1 MENVH
6 PIDTGHHEPSFS
18 TKPIIRTFWILLGIT
33 LVELLL
39 ATIHLKTGFPPK
51 MVLNGIY
58 LILTCAKAFYII
70 AEFMHLRHE
79 IKNLIMTIVVPLA
92 LFVWFIIAFLYDGNS
107 FRHLRNTY
115 DPYFKE
121 QSTIKVTPKEGH
133 EGAKGEAVHEEKKA
147 DSKHDE
153 VKPEE
158 KKAE

>member
-33 LVELLL
+33 LVELIL

-51 MVLNGIY
+51 LVLNGIY

-79 IKNLIMTIVVPLA
+79 IKNLIMTIAVPA
-92 LFVWFIIAFLYDGNS
+92 TLFIWFIISFLWDGAS
-107 FRHLRNTY
+107 YKELRNRY
-115 DPYFKE
+115 DRHHYEMSKE
-121 QSTIKVTPKEGH
+121 KAPAPEGEH
-133 EGAKGEAVHEEKKA
+133 EPAAKKPGAVE
-147 DSKHDE
+147 
-153 VKPEE
+153 
-158 KKAE
+158 